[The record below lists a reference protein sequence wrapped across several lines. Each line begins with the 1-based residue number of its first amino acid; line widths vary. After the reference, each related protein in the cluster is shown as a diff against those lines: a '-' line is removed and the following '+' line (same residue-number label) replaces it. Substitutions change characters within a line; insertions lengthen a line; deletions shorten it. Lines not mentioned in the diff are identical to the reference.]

1 MYLYPEETRAAH
13 PTRVDTTRARS
24 SDSGERPILAA
35 VIARDI
41 ERPFRD
47 SDAREIEAAG
57 REAYE
62 RRDLGR
68 LREAVSELSL
78 FRSSASAADVLERLK
93 PLLTELESRADGRRL
108 QGRHHGHRKTEQRA
122 AFQRGPCSPAVMARI
137 DAELAAIDDIA
148 HEIYVGRTAF
158 PERRLLRHLDSDG
171 RAWLSILHWTDSL
184 EDAETMEEWVFERVR
199 HSPKIAQ
206 QQLRRGGKFSRSFHA
221 IYVSWTPDALRK
233 EPDGPQFRVEEL
245 PGDRRWP
252 SRGAEFSVEHLHSAS
267 SRAQAAAALR
277 RFEEREG
284 RYLRD
289 DRRALL

>member
-1 MYLYPEETRAAH
+1 VYLYPEETRAAH
-13 PTRVDTTRARS
+13 PTRVDTTGERS
-24 SDSGERPILAA
+24 SDSGERPILAT

-62 RRDLGR
+62 RRDLGM

-93 PLLTELESRADGRRL
+93 PLLTDLESRADGGVM
-108 QGRHHGHRKTEQRA
+108 QGRHHGHRKTEERA
-122 AFQRGPCSPAVMARI
+122 EFHRGPCSPGVMARI
-137 DAELAAIDDIA
+137 DAELAAIHDIA

-158 PERRLLRHLDSDG
+158 PERRLLQHLDSDG
-171 RAWLSILHWTDSL
+171 RDWLSILHWADSL
-184 EDAETMEEWVFERVR
+184 EDAETMEQWVLERVR
-199 HSPKIAQ
+199 NSPKLAQ

-221 IYVSWTPDALRK
+221 IYVSWTRDVLRQ
-233 EPDGPQFRVEEL
+233 EPDGPQFRVAEL

-252 SRGAEFSVEHLHSAS
+252 SRAAEFGVEHLRSAS

-277 RFEEREG
+277 RFEERES
-284 RYLRD
+284 RYLD
-289 DRRALL
+289 ERRALR